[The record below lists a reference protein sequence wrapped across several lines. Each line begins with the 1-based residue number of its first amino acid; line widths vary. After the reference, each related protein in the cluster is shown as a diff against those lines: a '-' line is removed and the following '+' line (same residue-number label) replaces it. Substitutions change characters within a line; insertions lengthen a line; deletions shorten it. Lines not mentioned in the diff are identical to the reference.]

1 MEKLL
6 IVNLYNKDLIVNVKI
21 SSRNAS
27 KMAIYG
33 GHIYMTL
40 KDNVSI
46 YEIQKK
52 LARTLSKSRIDKLSS
67 SLYITDYYVDV
78 LGVRRRLVNLS
89 KGQNRISK
97 EDFVV
102 DRLSQIDKKLKDLLK
117 DIIASRVEKYSKIMN
132 IPTSY
137 QVKITSM
144 RSSVGKNYYMKNLLT
159 FDHKLIHFSLEI
171 IDSVVI
177 HELTHYFVQNHSK
190 EFYDIL
196 LKYCPNYKILSQ
208 KLINGDRQ

>member
-6 IVNLYNKDLIVNVKI
+6 IVNLFNKDVVVNVKI
-21 SSRNAS
+21 SNRNAS

-33 GHIYMTL
+33 GHIYLTL
-40 KDNVSI
+40 KDSVSV

-52 LARTLSKSRIDKLSS
+52 LTRALTKSRIDKLSS
-67 SLYITDYYVDV
+67 SMYITDYYVDV
-78 LGVRRRLVNLS
+78 LGIRRRLVNLS

-102 DRLSQIDKKLKDLLK
+102 DNYSQIDKKLKDLLK
-117 DIIASRVEKYSKIMN
+117 DIIISRVEKYSKIMN
-132 IPTSY
+132 IPLTY

-144 RSSVGKNYYMKNLLT
+144 RSSVGKNYYTKNLLT
-159 FDHKLIHFSLEI
+159 FDHKLIHFSLDI

-190 EFYDIL
+190 QFYDIL
-196 LKYCPNYKILSQ
+196 LTYCPNYKMLSQ
-208 KLINGDRQ
+208 KLINGDRL

>member
-1 MEKLL
+1 
-6 IVNLYNKDLIVNVKI
+6 
-21 SSRNAS
+21 
-27 KMAIYG
+27 
-33 GHIYMTL
+33 
-40 KDNVSI
+40 
-46 YEIQKK
+46 
-52 LARTLSKSRIDKLSS
+52 
-67 SLYITDYYVDV
+67 
-78 LGVRRRLVNLS
+78 
-89 KGQNRISK
+89 
-97 EDFVV
+97 
-102 DRLSQIDKKLKDLLK
+102 
-117 DIIASRVEKYSKIMN
+117 MN